1 MSTTSVAPSLT
12 QKPAETPV
20 LQKKTVSFLVVV
32 SIAALLL
39 LPAIHG
45 RGLAGYD
52 DAYWAHEAKGMVRS
66 GDWWSVRFNGS
77 FTMDHPPLFPWLEAC
92 CFKAFGIHDWSAKLP
107 SALSGLATIALI
119 YFLTLELGGDS
130 WLCLLATLV
139 LTSTQFFLKNATHA
153 MTDVTF
159 TFFFTLTIF
168 AYLKGL
174 KKSVYLTLMGLP
186 LAAAVLTR
194 SVVGLLAVGIVI
206 VHLILT
212 RRYKTLFSPW
222 LAGGVALGVA
232 LSGGWYWSQYRLHG
246 AELLLSHFRFVYSVA
261 QTNYGSPS
269 RLPVSNYL
277 LALLKYYW
285 PWLPFLIAG
294 LVKQTRAAIKEGDS
308 NAKLLLI
315 WMIVIIAP
323 FSFAQTKIPRY
334 MMPLLPAF
342 SVMAASSLYGLVP
355 ATRRRTFFYAAC
367 AAGCVAI
374 CASLLFPP
382 KARADD
388 IMKLAPIAE
397 ANSSPGQRI
406 LIYTYEEG
414 RSDYLCQF
422 IWYSNRYA
430 QLADSVNDLAARL
443 LHSENATVIVDKQS
457 YGKLLPLIPGRTTH
471 IVGESEHLICFRVP

>member
-1 MSTTSVAPSLT
+1 MSTASVAPGLV
-12 QKPAETPV
+12 QKPAEMPAGEK
-20 LQKKTVSFLVVV
+20 QIVSFLLVML
-32 SIAALLL
+32 IATLIL
-39 LPAIHG
+39 LPAIRG

-52 DAYWAHEAKGMVRS
+52 DAYWAHEAKEMARS

-77 FTMDHPPLFPWLEAC
+77 FTMDHPPLFPWLQAC
-92 CFKAFGIHDWSAKLP
+92 SFKLFGIHDWSAKLP
-107 SALSGLATIALI
+107 SALFGLATIALV
-119 YFLTLELGGDS
+119 YFLTLELSGDS
-130 WLCLLATLV
+130 WLCLLAVLV
-139 LTSTQFFLKNATHA
+139 LASTQFFLKNATHA

-168 AYLKGL
+168 FYLKGL
-174 KKSVYLTLMGLP
+174 QRNVYLTLLGLP
-186 LAAAVLTR
+186 LAAAILTR
-194 SVVGLLAVGIVI
+194 SVVGLLALGIVV
-206 VHLILT
+206 VHLVLT

-222 LAGGVALGVA
+222 LAGGIALGVA
-232 LSGGWYWSQYRLHG
+232 LAGSWYWSQYRLYG
-246 AELLLSHFRFVYSVA
+246 AEFLLSHFRFVNSVA
-261 QTNYGSPS
+261 QTNYGSPP

-294 LVKQTRAAIKEGDS
+294 FVKQTRAAIKEGDS

-315 WMIVIIAP
+315 WMIIVIVP
-323 FSFAQTKIPRY
+323 FSFAKTQMPRY
-334 MMPLLPAF
+334 MMPVLPAF
-342 SVMAASSLYGLVP
+342 SVVAATSLYGIIP
-355 ATRRRTFFYAAC
+355 TTRRRTFFYAAC

-397 ANSSPGQRI
+397 ANSPSDQRI
-406 LIYTYEEG
+406 LIYTYEDG

-422 IWYSNRYA
+422 LWYSNRYA
-430 QLADSVNDLAARL
+430 QLADNVHDLASRL

-457 YGKLLPLIPGRTTH
+457 YAKLLPLIPGKTTH
-471 IVGESEHLICFRVP
+471 ILGESEHLICFRVP

>member
-1 MSTTSVAPSLT
+1 MSSSSVASSLT
-12 QKPAETPV
+12 QKPAEMPV
-20 LQKKTVSFLVVV
+20 AEKKTVSFLMVML
-32 SIAALLL
+32 IAALLL
-39 LPAIHG
+39 LPAVRG

-52 DAYWAHEAKGMVRS
+52 DAYWAHEAKEMVRS
-66 GDWWSVRFNGS
+66 GDWWSVRFNGN

-92 CFKAFGIHDWSAKLP
+92 SFKLFGIHDWSAKLP
-107 SALSGLATIALI
+107 SALSGLATIALL

-139 LTSTQFFLKNATHA
+139 LASTQFFLKNATHA

-168 AYLKGL
+168 FYLKGL
-174 KKSVYLTLMGLP
+174 QRNVYLTLMGLP

-194 SVVGLLAVGIVI
+194 SIVGFLALGIVM
-206 VHLILT
+206 VHLVLT

-246 AELLLSHFRFVYSVA
+246 ADLLLSHFRFVYSVA

-269 RLPVSNYL
+269 RLPISNYL

-294 LVKQTRAAIKEGDS
+294 LVKQARAAIKEGDS
-308 NAKLLLI
+308 NAQLLLT
-315 WMIVIIAP
+315 WMVIVIVP
-323 FSFAQTKIPRY
+323 FSFAQTKMPRY
-334 MMPLLPAF
+334 MMPVLPAF
-342 SVMAASSLYGLVP
+342 SIVSATCLCSVIP
-355 ATRRRTFFYAAC
+355 ATRRRSFFYAAC
-367 AAGCVAI
+367 AVGGVAI
-374 CASLLFPP
+374 CASFLVPP

-388 IMKLAPIAE
+388 VVKLAPLAE
-397 ANSSPGQRI
+397 ANSSPDQRI
-406 LIYTYEEG
+406 LIYTYEDG

-430 QLADSVNDLAARL
+430 QLASSVNDLAARL

-457 YGKLLPLIPGRTTH
+457 YQKLLPLIPGRTTH
-471 IVGESEHLICFRVP
+471 IVGESENLICFRVP